1 MKDDLHGPGQRA
13 PERADKLGQDGEDS
27 LPVGV
32 SVSLSVGG
40 GADGAD
46 GAGSLF

>member
-1 MKDDLHGPGQRA
+1 MKDDLHGPGQRP

-40 GADGAD
+40 GADGA
-46 GAGSLF
+46 GSLF